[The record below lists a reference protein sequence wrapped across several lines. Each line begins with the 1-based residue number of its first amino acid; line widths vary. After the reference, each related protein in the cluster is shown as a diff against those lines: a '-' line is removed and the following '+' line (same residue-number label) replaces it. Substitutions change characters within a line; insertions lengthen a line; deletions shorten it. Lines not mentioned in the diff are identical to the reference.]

1 MKKKTATVLAVLLT
15 LVILATL
22 VAVLC
27 GVANPVVA
35 VLGMLIGYMMLVDMS
50 LIFGVMGG
58 SYED

>member
-1 MKKKTATVLAVLLT
+1 MKKKTATLLAVLLT

-22 VAVLC
+22 VAVLY

-58 SYED
+58 SYVD